1 MPVRG
6 RMISATLGASRKFSR
21 LTSNDHRLMYVLLIP
36 HADAEGRLDADPR
49 ILSGKAFTLL
59 DFTIPEIEAGLVD
72 MDRVELINL
81 YQVHGERYLEI
92 VGFHEHQVIR
102 RKKDGRPMY
111 EADSRIPPFGDSGNV
126 GNQTSA
132 VTQRD
137 LVGTSEGP
145 QQDLVGTSE
154 VTQQDLRGPSVPSAH
169 QYNSI
174 QSKSRALPL
183 QGGSALTPDETQIG
197 AAAASGDAS
206 DTTNDE
212 TQKRESE
219 NPKTQRR
226 PLPREVTEYLERGKA
241 QRAAN
246 PLPPHLQRPY
256 PWEQR
261 AQQAPLIQPTEP
273 LDPLVDPLADED
285 PLGW

>member
-1 MPVRG
+1 
-6 RMISATLGASRKFSR
+6 MISATLGASRKFSR

-59 DFTIPEIEAGLVD
+59 DFTIPQIEAGLVD
-72 MDRVELINL
+72 MDRVDLIRL
-81 YQVHGERYLEI
+81 YQAEGERYLEVI
-92 VGFHEHQVIR
+92 GFHEHQVIR

-126 GNQTSA
+126 GSETSA

-154 VTQQDLRGPSVPSAH
+154 VTQRDLGGPSVPSAH

-183 QGGSALTPDETQIG
+183 QGGSALTTDEMQIG

-219 NPKTQRR
+219 EPQNPPRR
-226 PLPREVTEYLERGKA
+226 PLPRVVTDYIERGKA

-246 PLPPHLQRPY
+246 PPRPY
-256 PWEQR
+256 PWQQR
-261 AQQAPLIQPTEP
+261 TQQTPTPPTPPLAQPTDADADI
-273 LDPLVDPLADED
+273 LD
-285 PLGW
+285 W